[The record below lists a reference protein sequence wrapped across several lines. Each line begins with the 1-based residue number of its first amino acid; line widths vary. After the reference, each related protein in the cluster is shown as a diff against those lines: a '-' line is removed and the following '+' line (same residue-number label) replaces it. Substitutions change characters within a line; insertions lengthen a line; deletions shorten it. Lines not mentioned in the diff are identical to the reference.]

1 MKRSR
6 EELIPED
13 LLGVLDADLIDSIKN
28 YNLYKFRKIINDKSI
43 NLHLRT
49 YEPTQDMHNRQRPD
63 LSLVQYMLHQ
73 FDSITHDEQYKKRYD
88 EEIEFMISIGSL
100 MFQDIISKH
109 QDIINLSEI
118 KNYHRTPIPVKYILF
133 CNGYRIDVKTE
144 DGLFLLNDVGD
155 FASYSGDVVTLIDM
169 MIDQKVNIL
178 EKDKSGTSLKAIIMN
193 YDFYVDK
200 EDRGQDEDNDKYAQ
214 KVDQLIALQD
224 VFKGNIIE
232 GLSGTLD
239 QPLIQGREITHE
251 LPYDIKEKIAR
262 KAYEGGNRKN
272 RNNRNSRKKRK
283 STKKKIIK
291 RLRKHT

>member
-49 YEPTQDMHNRQRPD
+49 YEPTQNMHDRKQLG
-63 LSLVQYMLHQ
+63 LSLVQFMLHQ
-73 FDSITHDEQYKKRYD
+73 FDSIMHDENYNRRYD
-88 EEIEFMISIGSL
+88 EEIQFMISIGSL

-155 FASYSGDVVTLIDM
+155 FASSSEDVLALIDM

-178 EKDKSGTSLKAIIMN
+178 EKDKSGTSLKDLIMN
-193 YDFYVDK
+193 PEFYIDEK
-200 EDRGQDEDNDKYAQ
+200 DRGEDDAKYAQ

-224 VFKGNIIE
+224 VFKGHIIE

-239 QPLIQGREITHE
+239 RPLVQGREITHE
-251 LPYDIKEKIAR
+251 LPYDVKEKIAR
-262 KAYEGGNRKN
+262 IAYEGGNRKN
-272 RNNRNSRKKRK
+272 HNNRNSRKKRK

-291 RLRKHT
+291 RSRKHNPS

>member
-49 YEPTQDMHNRQRPD
+49 YEPTQNMHDRKQLG
-63 LSLVQYMLHQ
+63 LSLVQFMLHQ
-73 FDSITHDEQYKKRYD
+73 FDSIMHDENYNRRYD
-88 EEIEFMISIGSL
+88 EEIQFMISIGSL

-155 FASYSGDVVTLIDM
+155 FASSSEDVLALIDM

-178 EKDKSGTSLKAIIMN
+178 EKDKSGTSLKDLIMN
-193 YDFYVDK
+193 PEFYIDEK
-200 EDRGQDEDNDKYAQ
+200 DRGEDDAKYAQ

-224 VFKGNIIE
+224 VFKGHIIE

-239 QPLIQGREITHE
+239 RPLVQGREITHE
-251 LPYDIKEKIAR
+251 LPYDVKEKIAR

-272 RNNRNSRKKRK
+272 RNNRNTRRKRK
-283 STKKKIIK
+283 STRKKIIK
-291 RLRKHT
+291 RTRKHT